1 MHWAESTL
9 KRFFAHRVNA
19 ETISLLAEST
29 LNEFSRMLSQQ
40 SNFDNFFMDILP
52 NAPQR
57 RTNFIAVCVNAE
69 TISLQTESMQ
79 KRFYH

>member
-52 NAPQR
+52 NAQPAQNEFHRCLRQR
-57 RTNFIAVCVNAE
+57 GNDFI
-69 TISLQTESMQ
+69 SD
-79 KRFYH
+79 